1 MHKKAAGCSE
11 DFQTN
16 ISRFLLSCYRP
27 TMASQFQVFNLF
39 SRQTFKSFQ
48 MSSKTKCSPIVS
60 GRNYNGKTKNRL
72 FYSFAGG
79 FPPPTISSIANILN
93 KIGSYFISTFSASS
107 PIIKRNIKLPSLS
120 FSMKKSLHAPPPL
133 DLILD
138 SETNQL
144 HYEDP
149 TQSHVWPIIEEFQA
163 YLKQKGETIIQNSNF
178 CALFVQG
185 VGSG

>member
-1 MHKKAAGCSE
+1 
-11 DFQTN
+11 
-16 ISRFLLSCYRP
+16 
-27 TMASQFQVFNLF
+27 
-39 SRQTFKSFQ
+39 

-149 TQSHVWPIIEEFQA
+149 TQSHVWPIAEEFQA
-163 YLKQKGETIIQNSNF
+163 YLKQKGETIIQNSKF

-185 VGSG
+185 VGFGWLPPNCLKTVLFYGKHILVYT